1 MYGLDEIKQNNNDAA
16 VKELQLTVANLQ
28 LTVVNLTRQLD
39 DKQSTIDSLVK
50 QNASLISQLHP

>member
-28 LTVVNLTRQLD
+28 FTVVNLTRQLD
-39 DKQSTIDSLVK
+39 DKQATIDSLVK